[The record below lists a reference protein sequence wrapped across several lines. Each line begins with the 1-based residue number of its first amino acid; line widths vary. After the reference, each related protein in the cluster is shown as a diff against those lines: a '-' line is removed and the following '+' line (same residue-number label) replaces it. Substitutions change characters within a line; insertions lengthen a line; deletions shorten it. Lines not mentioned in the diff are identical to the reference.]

1 MNSNNSI
8 NILSIK
14 RIYYKNKYQLNFLK
28 GEYILNN
35 MDINKLLSAISKM
48 DKEELEKN
56 IYKAQKILE
65 NSNLKKELNSSST
78 YNTDTSDK

>member
-1 MNSNNSI
+1 MD
-8 NILSIK
+8 
-14 RIYYKNKYQLNFLK
+14 
-28 GEYILNN
+28 N

-65 NSNLKKELNSSST
+65 NSNIQKNLN
-78 YNTDTSDK
+78 NKDNNK